1 MAEKS
6 QRDIARERLSQRYP
20 DKTWED
26 DEEMFGQINSD
37 YDNYDSQLAGYQ
49 EREKK
54 FSDMFTSDPR
64 SARFLTEW
72 RNGGDP
78 VVLLVKQFGTDIK
91 DAIDDPARQEEIAAA
106 NKEFVERVAK
116 EKELEETYQQNLQK
130 SLEDL
135 DKYQQETGLS
145 DDAIDEAMGFI
156 MNIVKDAVMGKFT
169 VETIQMAAK
178 ALHHD
183 ADVQMA
189 GEDGEVR
196 GRNAKIDERLRKRS
210 QGDGVS
216 ALDGQNRPATPAKPQ
231 RSLGALERASD
242 EASMNIW
249 ERGGENRRKRS
260 VLD

>member
-6 QRDIARERLSQRYP
+6 KRDIARERLSQRYP

-106 NKEFVERVAK
+106 NKQFVERVAK
-116 EKELEETYQQNLQK
+116 EKELEETYQQNLQQ
-130 SLEDL
+130 SLEML
-135 DKYQQETGLS
+135 NQYQQEKGLS
-145 DDAIDEAMGFI
+145 DDAIDEAMSFI
-156 MNIVKDAVMGKFT
+156 MGIIKDGIMGKFT
-169 VETIQMAAK
+169 AESLDMAIK

-183 ADVQMA
+183 ADVQIA
-189 GEDGEVR
+189 ADDGEVK
-196 GRNAKIDERLRKRS
+196 GRNAKIDEKLRKRS
-210 QGDGVS
+210 ASDGVN
-216 ALDGQNRPATPAKPQ
+216 AIAGANTTAAPKPVPN
-231 RSLGALERASD
+231 LGALDRMSD
-242 EASMNIW
+242 EASMNIY
-249 ERGGENRRKRS
+249 ERGGENRKRKS
-260 VLD
+260 IYD

>member
-1 MAEKS
+1 MAETTTKTK
-6 QRDIARERLSQRYP
+6 RDMAMERLKSRYP
-20 DKTWED
+20 DREFAD
-26 DEEMFGQINSD
+26 DEALFGQINDDYAD
-37 YDNYDSQLAGYQ
+37 YDNRIAGYQ

-54 FSDMFTSDPR
+54 FSDMFTSEPP
-64 SARFLTEW
+64 SALFLPAW
-72 RNGGDP
+72 KKGGDP
-78 VVLLVKQFGTDIK
+78 VLGLVRQFGTDIK

-135 DKYQQETGLS
+135 DKYQQES
-145 DDAIDEAMGFI
+145 MGFI

-169 VETIQMAAK
+169 IETVQMAAK

-249 ERGGENRRKRS
+249 ERGGENRRQRS